1 MKLHPDLVYDKIE
14 DIDLSYIKNMGIKGV
29 ILDIDNTL
37 VVPHTHAD
45 DRAIAFVNKVKSEGL
60 KACIVS
66 NNIYERAESFAKEVD
81 LDFVCDGNKP
91 SRRPFLLALDKLGLN
106 SNEVAVIGD
115 QIFTDVWG
123 GNRMKMLTILVS
135 PICDIEN
142 YFIKLKRMC
151 EKIIMIGF
159 KGERNG

>member
-14 DIDLSYIKNMGIKGV
+14 DIDLSFIKKKGIKGV

-37 VVPHTHAD
+37 VIPHTHAD
-45 DRAIAFVNKVKSEGL
+45 ERAIAFVNKVKGEGL

-91 SRRPFLLALDKLGLN
+91 SRRPFLLALDKLSLKPT
-106 SNEVAVIGD
+106 EVAVVGD
-115 QIFTDVWG
+115 QIFTDVLG
-123 GNRMKMLTILVS
+123 GNRMNMLTILVS
-135 PICDIEN
+135 PICNLEN
-142 YFIKLKRMC
+142 YFIKFKRLC
-151 EKIIMIGF
+151 EKLIMLTF
-159 KGERNG
+159 KGGKNG